1 MIVETYY
8 ENPHALHIGTLPPRA
23 YYIPCESAATAL
35 SACPR
40 SASRRLQMLDGT
52 WDFAY
57 FNSIRDLTERFY
69 EPGAPRE
76 GFTAIPV
83 PSVWQTQG
91 YDRHQYTNT
100 RYPFPYDPPYMPHDN
115 PCGAYVRTFTLEE
128 TADGWRHTLNFEG
141 VDSCF
146 YVWVNGHFVGYS
158 QVSHCSSEFD
168 ITAQVHPGE
177 NELAVLVLKWCDGS
191 YLEDQDKFRTS
202 GIFRDVYLLTRPAQH
217 IRDYTVTTPLAEG
230 YTQARV
236 HVALSFAERSIPV
249 HYVLYDAAGATVADG
264 TADDGGIDIAVASP
278 VLWNAENPYLY
289 TLLLETA
296 DEAIAEPVGLRAIA
310 VEDSVVRLNG
320 QRIVFRGVN
329 RHDSSPFDGPAVS
342 FAHVERDLALMK
354 QHNINA
360 IRTSHYPN
368 APYVTQ
374 LCDKYGLYVVDEADI
389 ECHGV
394 CNLFGSDAFYSKLA
408 MDPRFEEAWVDRVK
422 LLHARDK
429 NRPSVLMWSMGNESG
444 YGTNVEAALTYIKRV
459 DATRLTH
466 YENDYVLQEGF
477 TPDRSNLD
485 TVSRM
490 YPGCDTIEA
499 YCRDGSGLGIQ
510 IRDPETGKDRWED
523 YALHGKFP
531 KPFILCEYS
540 HAMGNGPGDLEEY
553 LQLTLQYDN
562 FCGGFIWEW
571 CDHAFYQGRTTDGRA
586 KYGYG
591 GDFGEFPHDGNF
603 CMDGLV
609 YPDRTVHTG
618 LREYKNVI
626 RPARIEKDG
635 DGYRIRNMRDFTNLQ
650 DLLTIRWEVT
660 CDGAVCASGVI
671 DDPAALDVKPHEVKP
686 LSLALP
692 ELPQGRL
699 LIRFV
704 YLQKAAA
711 PFTPAGYELGF
722 DQVEL
727 TPFVPAELPP
737 LAAGEVWVEEDG
749 DRAVLTGADFRYVYN
764 KLTGLFDEL
773 VAGNR
778 TLLEQPMQWN
788 LWRAPTDNDRNIRHR
803 WQEAGY
809 DRTIARAYETEIRQE
824 GAAAVICTTLSV
836 SAVYLQR
843 LLDITVEWRVDSK
856 GRITCSAEVHKNPV
870 IPFLPRFGL
879 RLFLPAGMDRVAYF
893 GYGPYESYVDK
904 HRASW
909 LGRFASSVAAQHEDY
924 LKPQENGSH
933 WGCEWV
939 TVEGDGA
946 GLQALAQEQPLSF
959 NVSPYTQETLTACR
973 HNYELTPS
981 GHTVFCLDYVQSG
994 IGSNSCG
1001 PALIDRYQ
1009 LNAEHFRFRFALCP
1023 FEK

>member
-8 ENPHALHIGTLPPRA
+8 ENPHALHIGTMPPRA
-23 YYIPCESAATAL
+23 YYVPCEAAETAL

-40 SASRRLQMLDGT
+40 CTSQRLFLLNGT

-57 FNSIRDLTERFY
+57 YNSIHDLTERFY
-69 EPGAPRE
+69 EPGARRE
-76 GFTAIPV
+76 GFTTIPV

-100 RYPFPYDPPYMPHDN
+100 RYPFPYDPPYVPHDN
-115 PCGAYVRTFTLEE
+115 PCGAYVRTFTLDE
-128 TADGWRHTLNFEG
+128 TADGWRQYLNFEG

-158 QVSHCSSEFD
+158 QVSHCTSEFD
-168 ITAQVHPGE
+168 VTAHVHPGI

-191 YLEDQDKFRTS
+191 YMEDQDKFRMS

-217 IRDYTVTTPLAEG
+217 IRDYTVTTPLSDG
-230 YTQARV
+230 YTKARV
-236 HVALSFAERSIPV
+236 QVSLAFADQTIPV
-249 HYVLYDAAGATVADG
+249 RYSLYDADGAAVAAG
-264 TADDGGIDIAVASP
+264 TAGDGCIDIPVEHP
-278 VLWNAENPYLY
+278 VLWNAEAPYLY
-289 TLLLETA
+289 TLLLET
-296 DEAIAEPVGLRAIA
+296 DGEVIAERVGLREIT
-310 VEDSVVRLNG
+310 VKDCVVRLNG

-329 RHDSSPFDGPAVS
+329 RHDSSPLDGPAVS
-342 FAHVERDLALMK
+342 FDHVLHDIELMK
-354 QHNINA
+354 QHNVNA

-368 APYVTQ
+368 APYLTE
-374 LCDKYGLYVVDEADI
+374 LCDRYGLYVVDEADL

-394 CNLFGSDAFYSKLA
+394 CNLYGSDAFYSKLA
-408 MDPRFEEAWVDRVK
+408 MDPRFEEAWVDRIK

-429 NRPSVLMWSMGNESG
+429 NRPCVLMWSMGNESG
-444 YGTNVEAALTYIKRV
+444 YGTNVEAALAYIKSV
-459 DATRLTH
+459 DQTRLTH
-466 YENDYVLQEGF
+466 YENDYVLEEGF

-499 YCRDGSGLGIQ
+499 YCRDGGGMGIQ
-510 IRDPETGKDRWED
+510 IRDTATGKDRWED
-523 YALHGKFP
+523 YAQHETGK
-531 KPFILCEYS
+531 KPFILCEYC

-553 LQLTLQYDN
+553 LQLTLKYDS

-571 CDHAFYQGRTTDGRA
+571 CDHAIYMGKTADGRD
-586 KYGYG
+586 KYYYG

-609 YPDRTVHTG
+609 FPDRTVHNG

-626 RPARIEKDG
+626 RPARIERDG
-635 DGYRIRNMRDFTNLQ
+635 DGWRIRNMRDFTNLK
-650 DLLTIRWEVT
+650 DLLTVRYEIT
-660 CDGAVCASGVI
+660 CDGAVCARGVI
-671 DDPAALDVKPHEVKP
+671 DDPAALDVAPHEVKD
-686 LSLALP
+686 LP
-692 ELPQGRL
+692 FTLPDLPKGRV
-699 LIRFV
+699 LIRFL
-704 YLQKAAA
+704 YEQKAAGA
-711 PFTPAGYELGF
+711 FTPAGYELGF

-727 TPFVPAELPP
+727 TSFAPAVLPA
-737 LAAGEVWVEEDG
+737 AAGEVRVEEDG
-749 DRAVLTGADFRYVYN
+749 DRIILTGNDFRYVYN
-764 KLTGLFDEL
+764 TLTGVFDEM

-778 TLLEQPMQWN
+778 TLLDKPMSYN

-809 DRTIARAYETEIRQE
+809 DRTIARAYETDITEE
-824 GAAAVICTTLSV
+824 GGAAVLRTTLSI

-843 LLDITVEWRVDSK
+843 LLDITVEWRVDGE
-856 GRITCSAEVHKNPV
+856 GRVACTLDAHKNPV

-879 RLFLPAGMDRVAYF
+879 LLFLPEGMDRVAYF

-909 LGRFASSVAAQHEDY
+909 LGRFESTVAAQHEDY
-924 LKPQENGSH
+924 IKPQENGSH

-939 TVEGDGA
+939 TVEGGGS
-946 GLQALAQEQPLSF
+946 GLRVLAQADPISF
-959 NVSPYTQETLTACR
+959 NASPYTQETLTHCA

-981 GHTVFCLDYVQSG
+981 GHTVLCIDYRQSG

-1001 PALIDRYQ
+1001 PALIDKYQ
-1009 LNAEHFRFRFALCP
+1009 LNEEQFQFQFVLCP
-1023 FEK
+1023 YTL